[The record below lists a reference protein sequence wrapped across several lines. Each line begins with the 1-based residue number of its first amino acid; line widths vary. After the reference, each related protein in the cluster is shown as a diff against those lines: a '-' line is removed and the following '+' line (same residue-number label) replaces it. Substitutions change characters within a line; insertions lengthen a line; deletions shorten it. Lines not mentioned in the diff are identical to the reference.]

1 MGTKTYLVGARAVLA
16 DREVADAA
24 VLIEDGCIAAID
36 PESAPG
42 ADEIDLR
49 GRLLLPGLVDLHC
62 DAVEKDIEPR
72 PGVRFPIDLAVA
84 QADKRNAAA
93 GITTAYHALSFNAD
107 EIGVRDVSL
116 AAEIARHI
124 HAFHGGLIDNH
135 VHCRYEVTDP
145 ESVAQVVA
153 LIEGGEADMVSLM
166 DHTPGQGQFKDVAS
180 FRDYLAQTY
189 DTSDTELDDILAR
202 KRANAG
208 TAAARIE
215 AVAAAAKARGLPLAS
230 HDDDSPARVQ
240 AMAAL
245 GATISEFPVDMETA
259 RAARA
264 HGLEVVFGA
273 PNLVRGASQ
282 SGALR
287 ALDAVRAG
295 AATCLCSDYAPAM
308 LLAGAFVLV
317 DQGVLTWPDAA
328 RLVSLNPARAAGLE
342 DRGEIAI
349 GQRADLIAAD
359 IVDGWPRV
367 ERLWVSGRE
376 AYRARFAG

>member
-1 MGTKTYLVGARAVLA
+1 MGAKTYLVGARAVLA
-16 DREVADAA
+16 DREVDAA
-24 VLIEDGCIAAID
+24 VLIEDGHIAAID
-36 PESAPG
+36 PKSAPG

-72 PGVRFPIDLAVA
+72 PGVLFPIDLAVA

-93 GITTAYHALSFNAD
+93 GITTAYHALSFNAA
-107 EIGVRDVSL
+107 EIGVRDVAL

-124 HAFHGGLIDNH
+124 HGFRGGLIDNR
-135 VHCRYEVTDP
+135 VHCRYEITDP
-145 ESVAQVVA
+145 EGVTQVVA
-153 LIEGGEADMVSLM
+153 LIEDGAADLVSLM

-180 FRDYLAQTY
+180 FRDYLARTY
-189 DTSDTELDDILAR
+189 DTSAAELDDILAR

-208 TAAARIE
+208 SAAARIE
-215 AVAAAAKARGLPLAS
+215 AVAAAAKACGLPLAS

-245 GATISEFPVDMETA
+245 GTTISEFPIDLETAKAA
-259 RAARA
+259 RAA
-264 HGLEVVFGA
+264 GLEVVFGA

-282 SGALR
+282 SGALK

-295 AATCLCSDYAPAM
+295 AATCLCSDYTPAM

-317 DQGVLTWPDAA
+317 DGGVLSWPDAA
-328 RLVSLNPARAAGLE
+328 RLVSLNPARAAGLG
-342 DRGEIAI
+342 DRGEIAL
-349 GQRADLIAAD
+349 GKRADLIAVDA
-359 IVDGWPRV
+359 VDGWPRV
-367 ERLWVSGRE
+367 ERLWVAGRE
-376 AYRARFAG
+376 AYRARYAG

>member
-1 MGTKTYLVGARAVLA
+1 MGAKTYLVGARAVLA
-16 DREVADAA
+16 DQEVDAA
-24 VLIEDGCIAAID
+24 VLIEDGRVAAIN

-42 ADEIDLR
+42 AEEIDLR

-72 PGVRFPIDLAVA
+72 PGVLFPIDLAVA

-93 GITTAYHALSFNAD
+93 GITTAYHALSFNAA
-107 EIGVRDVSL
+107 EIGVRDVAL

-124 HAFHGGLIDNH
+124 HGFRGGLIDNR
-135 VHCRYEVTDP
+135 VHCRYEITDP
-145 ESVAQVVA
+145 EGVTQVVA
-153 LIEGGEADMVSLM
+153 LIDDGVADLVSLM
-166 DHTPGQGQFKDVAS
+166 DHTPGQGQFTDVAS

-189 DTSDTELDDILAR
+189 DTSAAELDDILVR

-208 TAAARIE
+208 SAAARIE
-215 AVAAAAKARGLPLAS
+215 TVAAAAKARGLPLAS

-245 GATISEFPVDMETA
+245 GATISEFPIDLDTA

-264 HGLEVVFGA
+264 AGLEVVFGA

-282 SGALR
+282 SGALK

-317 DQGVLTWPDAA
+317 DQGVLSWPEAA
-328 RLVSLNPARAAGLE
+328 RLVSLNPARAAGLN

-349 GQRADLIAAD
+349 GKRADLIAVDA
-359 IVDGWPRV
+359 VDGWPRV
-367 ERLWVSGRE
+367 ERLWVAGRE

>member
-1 MGTKTYLVGARAVLA
+1 MGAKTYLVGARVVLA
-16 DREVADAA
+16 DREVDAA
-24 VLIEDGCIAAID
+24 VLIEDGRIAAID

-42 ADEIDLR
+42 AVEIDLR

-72 PGVRFPIDLAVA
+72 PGVLFPIDLAVA

-93 GITTAYHALSFNAD
+93 GITTAFHALSFNAD
-107 EIGVRDVSL
+107 EIGVRDVAL

-124 HAFHGGLIDNH
+124 HAFHGGLIDNR
-135 VHCRYEVTDP
+135 VHCRYEITDP
-145 ESVAQVVA
+145 ESVGQVVA
-153 LIEGGEADMVSLM
+153 LIEDGQADLVSLM

-189 DTSDTELDDILAR
+189 EKSDAELDDILVR

-208 TAAARIE
+208 SAAARIE
-215 AVAAAAKARGLPLAS
+215 TVVAAAKARGLPLAS

-245 GATISEFPVDMETA
+245 GATISEFPIDLETA

-264 HGLEVVFGA
+264 QGLEVVFGA

-282 SGALR
+282 SGALK

-317 DQGVLTWPDAA
+317 DQGVLPWPEAA
-328 RLVSLNPARAAGLE
+328 RLISLNPARAAGLD

-349 GQRADLIAAD
+349 GKRADLIAVD
-359 IVDGWPRV
+359 SVDGWPRV
-367 ERLWVSGRE
+367 ERLWVAGRE

>member
-1 MGTKTYLVGARAVLA
+1 MGAKTYLVGARAVLA
-16 DREVADAA
+16 DREVDAA
-24 VLIEDGCIAAID
+24 VLIEDGRVAAID

-42 ADEIDLR
+42 AEEIDLR

-72 PGVRFPIDLAVA
+72 PGVLFPIDLAVA

-93 GITTAYHALSFNAD
+93 GITTAYHALSFNAA
-107 EIGVRDVSL
+107 EIGVRDVAL

-124 HAFHGGLIDNH
+124 HGFRGGLIDNR
-135 VHCRYEVTDP
+135 VHCRYEITDP
-145 ESVAQVVA
+145 EGVTQVVA
-153 LIEGGEADMVSLM
+153 LIEDGVADLVSLM

-189 DTSDTELDDILAR
+189 DTSAAELDDILVR

-208 TAAARIE
+208 SAAARIE

-245 GATISEFPVDMETA
+245 GATISEFPIDLDTA

-264 HGLEVVFGA
+264 AGLEVVFGA

-282 SGALR
+282 SGALK

-317 DQGVLTWPDAA
+317 DQGVLSWPDAA

-342 DRGEIAI
+342 DRGEIAV
-349 GQRADLIAAD
+349 GMRADLIAVD
-359 IVDGWPRV
+359 IVDGRPRV
-367 ERLWVSGRE
+367 ERLWVAGRM